1 VAEFDAEDTL
11 RFFALRQHELGM
23 VNSSPNELLAA
34 GTDWRF
40 LNEVKRE
47 LKA

>member
-1 VAEFDAEDTL
+1 M
-11 RFFALRQHELGM
+11 RFYALRMHELGM
-23 VNSSPNELLAA
+23 IQSTPKEIIAA

-47 LKA
+47 LKG